1 MKNFLFFLDFGFG
14 YLRVWP
20 KPCLVA
26 HRSYLVLRG
35 AKKVHKSMKKIFEIR
50 QRGI

>member
-1 MKNFLFFLDFGFG
+1 MVKIFLFFLEFGLG

-26 HRSYLVLRG
+26 VRLSSPKSGRLYLVEEKFRRRLR
-35 AKKVHKSMKKIFEIR
+35 
-50 QRGI
+50 